1 MTTQK
6 KLIFKYGGRLFSPYR
21 LFTKAENT
29 FDFISFH
36 IASDFEIGFMNK
48 DYPKSKI
55 PYDYSEFYKKSSVK
69 NCDLFFC
76 LDNGKLY
83 CPGINEL
90 FEWRGIVGTSD
101 F

>member
-6 KLIFKYGGRLFSPYR
+6 KLIFNYGGRLFIPYR

-29 FDFISFH
+29 FDFISSY
-36 IASDFEIGFMNK
+36 IARDFELGFMNK

-55 PYDYSEFYKKSSVK
+55 PYNYAEFYKKSSIK

-83 CPGINEL
+83 CPGENEL
-90 FEWRGIVGTSD
+90 FEWRGKIGTND